1 MYSRQLDVFIMVAE
15 RGSVSAAARALYVTP
30 AAVSQQLGMLEE
42 RLGVRLFERSKRGMA
57 LTRAGSYLYKRS
69 LEMVESTRRWVED
82 ARAMQLGDEMG
93 LVVATDH
100 VIHVFMSDAV
110 AAYLAKNPGSNV
122 RYEPSGQGGPLEEVR
137 AGRADLCVYGVG
149 DGLRSSGLSWEPIFD
164 DRVYLLVSSRSRLA
178 AMGSVGP
185 EDLVGLE
192 VFMPLPGYSD
202 ASDGIYR
209 LAGEAG
215 FHATSRVGMDEGFL
229 LQALASDPA
238 KAAMRL
244 GHHARSFPGLACV
257 PYRNALVPS
266 VALAF
271 REPPSP
277 AVVSFV
283 ECAKSAMADYRACEH
298 QHDEPG
304 V

>member
-57 LTRAGSYLYKRS
+57 LTRAGSYLYERS
-69 LEMVESTRRWVED
+69 LEMIESTRRWVED
-82 ARAMQLGDEMG
+82 AKAMQLGDEMG

-164 DRVYLLVSSRSRLA
+164 
-178 AMGSVGP
+178 
-185 EDLVGLE
+185 
-192 VFMPLPGYSD
+192 
-202 ASDGIYR
+202 
-209 LAGEAG
+209 
-215 FHATSRVGMDEGFL
+215 
-229 LQALASDPA
+229 
-238 KAAMRL
+238 
-244 GHHARSFPGLACV
+244 
-257 PYRNALVPS
+257 
-266 VALAF
+266 
-271 REPPSP
+271 
-277 AVVSFV
+277 
-283 ECAKSAMADYRACEH
+283 
-298 QHDEPG
+298 
-304 V
+304 